1 MHACAKARQKARQ
14 VYAFLL
20 AICVFVSCAIGFAG
34 VAGVAGVAGLI
45 AAPTPAYATDANKT
59 YNTWSEVSLA
69 IKSQLEQGK
78 SEYAN
83 ANMAGAAT
91 RFQAAYNSVYVA
103 SNMITVVRDAI
114 SQNKVQ
120 SQSDQ
125 FQQLQTLVYQQ
136 NQAAQISEVVS
147 ALEEDVA
154 QTASQLDSNT
164 NLDKPN
170 VYASK
175 LRAQIAKERKK
186 LDAAKKKNLGR
197 NGRTWSQV
205 AREMNVILDKSA
217 STYKA
222 AKANKQ
228 EVAKAVDL
236 VNEAYYQYYEKLGFE
251 KNVMNAISGSR
262 VSTVEYQFKE
272 CRQAMNN
279 GKSFA
284 QTKKL
289 FTDLKSML
297 IEDAS
302 KLDGGAAANA
312 NVFMQFITSS
322 FGQAFIILLREGLE
336 ALLVVAAI
344 IAYLIKSG
352 HKYMVKYIYMGLV
365 AGIAASLVVAA
376 LFGLLFNG
384 SGPQQE
390 ITEGVVAL
398 FAMLMLLYASNWM
411 ISRSSVQAWNEYIR
425 NQTTAAVSKGSLISL
440 ALLSFL
446 AVFREGAETV
456 IFYQAIFAVSSGADS
471 MIWGGFVAA
480 AAVLVVIFLLI
491 RFASVRIPIRPFFA
505 GTSALMCILVVIF
518 AGGGVHA
525 LIEGDA
531 LAGAYIQGLPTNDW
545 LGFYPYVE
553 TISAQVVAAIVVVA
567 LLCVSFARAQ
577 VASNRWQQLTD
588 KSKLKIKTKNQAIIN
603 NN

>member
-1 MHACAKARQKARQ
+1 MRACKSVRRVVSGATALMLA
-14 VYAFLL
+14 VCMVMCMSMCTFASFVISSFAVTMPAF
-20 AICVFVSCAIGFAG
+20 
-34 VAGVAGVAGLI
+34 
-45 AAPTPAYATDANKT
+45 ATDADRS
-59 YNTWSEVSLA
+59 YASWSDVSKA
-69 IKSQLEQGK
+69 IDSQLQQGQ
-78 SEYAN
+78 SEYKSGN
-83 ANMAGAAT
+83 NSGAAT

-103 SNMITVVRDAI
+103 SNMITVVRDTFG
-114 SQNKVQ
+114 QNKVQ

-136 NQAAQISEVVS
+136 NQGDQIAAVS
-147 ALEEDVA
+147 KALSADVA
-154 QTASQLDSNT
+154 QTAAQLDSNSKI
-164 NLDKPN
+164 DKPN
-170 VYASK
+170 IYAQK
-175 LRAQIAKERKK
+175 LRAQIKAERKK

-205 AREMNVILDKSA
+205 AREMNVILDKSVA
-217 STYKA
+217 TYKS
-222 AKANKQ
+222 AKGNKSQ
-228 EVAKAVDL
+228 VATAVDL
-236 VNEAYYQYYEKLGFE
+236 INEAYYQYYEKLGFE

-279 GKSFA
+279 GKTVEQA
-284 QTKKL
+284 KK
-289 FTDLKSML
+289 FVTDLKAML
-297 IEDAS
+297 IEDSA
-302 KLDGGAAANA
+302 KLDKGASSNA
-312 NVFMQFITSS
+312 NPFMQFITSS
-322 FGQAFIILLREGLE
+322 FGQAFVILLREGLE

-352 HKYMVKYIYMGLV
+352 HKNMVKYIYLGLA
-365 AGIAASLVVAA
+365 AGIVASLIVAA

-398 FAMLMLLYASNWM
+398 FAMLMLLYTSNWM
-411 ISRSSVQAWNEYIR
+411 ISRSSVQAWNKYISD
-425 NQTTAAVSKGSLISL
+425 QTTAAVSKGSLISL

-471 MIWGGFVAA
+471 LIWGGFAAA

-491 RFASVRIPIRPFFA
+491 RFASVRIPIRPFFT
-505 GTSALMCILVVIF
+505 GTSALMSVLVVIF

-531 LAGAYIQGLPTNDW
+531 LAGMYIQGLPTNDW

-553 TISAQVVAAIVVVA
+553 TITAQIVAAIVVIS
-567 LLCVSFARAQ
+567 LLCVSIAR
-577 VASNRWQQLTD
+577 SRG
-588 KSKLKIKTKNQAIIN
+588 KRAIEGK
-603 NN
+603 

>member
-34 VAGVAGVAGLI
+34 IAGFAGLI

-69 IKSQLEQGK
+69 IKDQLEQGK

-103 SNMITVVRDAI
+103 SNMITVVRDTI

-147 ALEEDVA
+147 ALEADVA

-398 FAMLMLLYASNWM
+398 FAMLMLLYTSNWM

-425 NQTTAAVSKGSLISL
+425 NQTTAAVSKGNLISL

-567 LLCVSFARAQ
+567 LLCVSFVRAR
-577 VASNRWQQLTD
+577 
-588 KSKLKIKTKNQAIIN
+588 KSQATVGN
-603 NN
+603 S